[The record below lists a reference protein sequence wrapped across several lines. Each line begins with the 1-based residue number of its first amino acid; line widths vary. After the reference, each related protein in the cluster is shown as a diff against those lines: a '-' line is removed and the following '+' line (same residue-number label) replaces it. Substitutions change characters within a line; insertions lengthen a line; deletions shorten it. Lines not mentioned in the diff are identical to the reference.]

1 MLLLKLH
8 QTHHITKSKIKVTTL
23 YTNIVYKYN
32 GRSSK
37 TNVAICVCL
46 IILKNL
52 NIQVR

>member
-37 TNVAICVCL
+37 TNVAIQ
-46 IILKNL
+46 ILCMFDYIKES
-52 NIQVR
+52 